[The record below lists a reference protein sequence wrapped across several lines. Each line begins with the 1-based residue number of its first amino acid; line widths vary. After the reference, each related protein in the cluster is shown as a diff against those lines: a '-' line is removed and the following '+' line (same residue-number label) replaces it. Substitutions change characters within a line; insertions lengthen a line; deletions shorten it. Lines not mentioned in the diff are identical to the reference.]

1 MSGWRDGD
9 GRTAA
14 ERKKIQGAE
23 ERARFAADV
32 RHRPLTL
39 LKGLL
44 GFGFILI
51 LVFALLFALN

>member
-1 MSGWRDGD
+1 MSGWRDAD

-14 ERKKIQGAE
+14 DRKKIRGAE

-44 GFGFILI
+44 GFAFILVLI
-51 LVFALLFALN
+51 VALVTALS